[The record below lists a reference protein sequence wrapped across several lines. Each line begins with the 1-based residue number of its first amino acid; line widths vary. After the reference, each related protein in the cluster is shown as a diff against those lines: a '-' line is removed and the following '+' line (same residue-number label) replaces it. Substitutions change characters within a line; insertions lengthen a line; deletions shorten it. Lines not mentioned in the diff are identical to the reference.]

1 MDKLEK
7 YRNYIIEII
16 KKHGSYKPSYGDIE
30 VQTLFDRENDH
41 YQILNVGWH
50 KNKRIFGCSL
60 HIDIKNGKIWIQHN
74 GTELSIAGELTEYGV
89 PREDIVLA
97 FHEPYR
103 RQFTD
108 YAAS

>member
-7 YRNYIIEII
+7 YRSYITEII
-16 KKHGSYKPSYGDIE
+16 KKYGSCKPSFGEVE
-30 VQTLFDRENDH
+30 VQTVSDRENDH
-41 YQILNVGWH
+41 YQILNIGWH
-50 KNKRIFGCSL
+50 NNKRVYGCSL

-74 GTELSIAGELTEYGV
+74 GTEHRIARELTEYGV
-89 PREDIVLA
+89 PKEDIVLA

-108 YAAS
+108 YSVN

>member
-1 MDKLEK
+1 MDRSEE
-7 YRNYIIEII
+7 YRNYVTEII
-16 KKHGSYKPSYGDIE
+16 KKCGSCKPSYGDIE
-30 VQTLFDRENDH
+30 VQTLSDRENDH

-50 KNKRIFGCSL
+50 NSKRVYGCSL

-74 GTELSIAGELTEYGV
+74 GTERNIAGELTEYGV
-89 PREDIVLA
+89 PKEDIVLA

-108 YAAS
+108 YALN